1 MSNNPNTTN
10 PLNTNPK
17 NVPMTNSDMVRWG
30 RETDHASRL
39 EKRGKVW
46 TADPYVWKMNADAL
60 RGEEE

>member
-17 NVPMTNSDMVRWG
+17 DVPMTISDSIRTN
-30 RETDHASRL
+30 READHAMRL
-39 EKRGKVW
+39 EARGKVW
-46 TADPYVWKMNADAL
+46 TADPYVWKQNADAL